1 MKPVLRDICRKIG
14 LTHVADLPKGW
25 DAFKFWHK
33 ARRVNNAS
41 TKFLNTL
48 NSSNLIPVS
57 DFGKRLSKF
66 AGSNMNALWATI
78 VLGEWFAIRF
88 ILMAWT
94 EETFQLVR
102 DGIDAARK
110 CRTVSLSSDW
120 TNLLENRAE
129 KLKVLNDFEASVNIV
144 IFHVKFL
151 HMRKNQYS

>member
-1 MKPVLRDICRKIG
+1 MVL
-14 LTHVADLPKGW
+14 
-25 DAFKFWHK
+25 
-33 ARRVNNAS
+33 
-41 TKFLNTL
+41 
-48 NSSNLIPVS
+48 NL
-57 DFGKRLSKF
+57 K
-66 AGSNMNALWATI
+66 
-78 VLGEWFAIRF
+78 F

-151 HMRKNQYS
+151 HMQKSISLTLGGISQR